1 MLSSI
6 IQRYLTSHPTL
17 FYVLPR
23 SNDLGCI
30 AMGAMSA
37 LEKTYKKRAPDRGA
51 LLTLLRMFT

>member
-1 MLSSI
+1 MLPALFNVILRHILHYSTSS
-6 IQRYLTSHPTL
+6 L
-17 FYVLPR
+17 R

-30 AMGAMSA
+30 AMSA